1 VKDGNEG
8 NLFLHT
14 STGNRKFI
22 QLSAAIL
29 LALLTSCAILSAS
42 QTSERN
48 EKALDLVQAGL
59 RALQQAQLDKA
70 ADDFQAAVQ
79 LAPDLAEAHLNL
91 GLVRN
96 RQGKLEKAIES
107 FEKALQLKSSLPGV
121 HAALGID
128 LLALGKPGEAV
139 PHLEKALEADPN
151 NAEVNRF
158 LGMAYLEEG
167 DLHGGIAR
175 LEVALKSKP
184 NDAELLFSLGRAYKN
199 LSAQLFDQ
207 ITRTAPESPRAHQ
220 LAAESHALSGRLGEA
235 VKEYRRVLELNPN
248 LPDIRLA
255 LGDLYMDAADYAGA
269 EEAFRQEL
277 QVAPANPEA
286 IYKYGVV
293 LLKMGRASDATPYL
307 QKAVIMAPKMADAY
321 FQLGKAFSDE
331 GKLEQA
337 EQTWLKVIELG
348 PTVELAAPTHYQL
361 AQLYR
366 KQERNQE
373 AAKELEL
380 FKKTQGSLQ
389 KNKTR
394 D

>member
-1 VKDGNEG
+1 MG
-8 NLFLHT
+8 H
-14 STGNRKFI
+14 RKFI
-22 QLSAAIL
+22 QSGAAIL
-29 LALLTSCAILSAS
+29 LALLISQAILSAT
-42 QTSERN
+42 QTSEQN
-48 EKALDLVQAGL
+48 QKALDLVQTGL
-59 RALQQAQLDKA
+59 RALQQAQLEKA
-70 ADDFQAAVQ
+70 ADDFQAAIR

-91 GLVRN
+91 GLVQN

-107 FEKALQLKSSLPGV
+107 FEKALQLKPSLTGV

-167 DLHGGIAR
+167 DLHRGIAR
-175 LEVALKSKP
+175 LEIALKSKP
-184 NDAELLFSLGRAYKN
+184 KDAELLFSLGRAYKN
-199 LSAQLFDQ
+199 LSTQLFDQ
-207 ITRTAPESPRAHQ
+207 ITRAAPESPRAHQ
-220 LAAESHALSGRLGEA
+220 LAAESHALLGRLEEA

-255 LGDLYMDAADYAGA
+255 LGDLYMDAANYAGA

-277 QVAPANPEA
+277 QVAPTNPEA

-293 LLKMGRASDATPYL
+293 LLKMGRASEATPYL
-307 QKAVIMAPKMADAY
+307 QKAIMMAPKMADAY

-361 AQLYR
+361 AQLYH
-366 KQERNQE
+366 KQERHQE

-389 KNKTR
+389 KGKTG